1 MENSPIQIVCH
12 RGANEFAP
20 ENTYASSQICIDWG
34 MDYVEIDVNSS
45 NDGILY
51 VFHGLELEKTTRGKG
66 IIMAH
71 LADDIDQLD
80 AGESFDPKFKGEPI
94 PRLDDYLGW
103 IKGKAKLF
111 LDIKFANL
119 NQLIALI
126 RKHEFENDCFFWFQM
141 PEMAITFRKL
151 APDLTLKVNANSI
164 AEVKQAIKEL
174 DANIVEIDYENAS
187 PDLIN
192 FCKTHNVCSMIYY
205 QDADEDVFENIINLQ
220 PDFINTNYGDRFAK
234 KQKEILL
241 LKNK

>member
-1 MENSPIQIVCH
+1 MQNSPIQIVCH

-45 NDGILY
+45 NDGVLY
-51 VFHGLELEKTTRGKG
+51 VFHGLELEKTTKGKG

-71 LADDIDQLD
+71 LAEDIDQLD
-80 AGESFDPKFKGEPI
+80 AGEMFDPKFKGEPI
-94 PRLDDYLGW
+94 PRLDNYLSW

-111 LDIKFANL
+111 LDIKFADL

-126 RKHEFENDCFFWFQM
+126 RKHKFENECFFWFQM

-151 APDLTLKVNANSI
+151 APDLTLKGNANSI
-164 AEVKQAIKEL
+164 PEVKQVIDAL
-174 DANIVEIDYENAS
+174 DANIVEIDYENAN
-187 PDLIN
+187 PDLID
-192 FCKTHNVCSMIYY
+192 FCKTNDIRSMIYY
-205 QDADEDVFENIINLQ
+205 QDAEEEVFEKIIKLQ

-234 KQKEILL
+234 IQNEILL
-241 LKNK
+241 LKKN

>member
-34 MDYVEIDVNSS
+34 MDFVEIDVNSS
-45 NDGILY
+45 NDSILY

-71 LADDIDQLD
+71 LAEDIDQLD

-103 IKGKAKLF
+103 IKGKSKLF

-126 RKHEFENDCFFWFQM
+126 RKHEIESDCFFWFQM

-174 DANIVEIDYENAS
+174 NADIVEIDYEKANL
-187 PDLIN
+187 DLID
-192 FCKTHNVCSMIYY
+192 FCKNHHVLSMICY
-205 QDADEDVFENIINLQ
+205 QDADEGAFENIIKLH
-220 PDFINTNYGDRFAK
+220 PDFVNTNYGDRFAEKQNKIPMLK
-234 KQKEILL
+234 KK
-241 LKNK
+241 